1 MIGLSRFLALLAA
14 PLLALP
20 AAAQPGNAAGDMAGM
35 HAGHG
40 FPQTLADWAHGAQ
53 LFPDLGTFHRDAG
66 TKVPAAQAYF
76 DQGMRLLWAFNHD
89 EAARSFARAAEAD
102 PRCGICHWGVALT
115 LGPNYNMPMMAAA
128 RARVAWESLKK
139 AEALAPGAT
148 PANRALIQALTRRY
162 TGPQPVD
169 ASNSAPL
176 LAAFGDA
183 MRGAARAFP
192 QDDDI
197 LTLFAEAQMNRNPW
211 KLWNGDGTPARD
223 TPEIV
228 ATLETVLA
236 RNPHHPGANHYYIH
250 AVEASTEPARAVGAA
265 ERIGTM
271 MPGAGHVVHMPSHIL
286 QRVGRYAESAEAN
299 RRADAADKAYYAR
312 TAAIDY
318 YPMYSAHNLQ
328 FLAAS
333 TAMEGRSAETIKA
346 LRDVRLVFTDDQAA
360 AMPGMDW
367 GIGYL
372 YQALVRFGRWDEMLA
387 EPRPDAR
394 LLDLTVNWLSAR
406 TIALAATGKLPEAEA
421 ELAGLKARIAAA
433 PADALAGMNLAAPLF
448 RIAALRAEARIALA
462 RKDGPRALALLR
474 EAVTVEDGLSYNE
487 PSDEFFPTRH
497 LLGAA
502 LLDGGKAAEA
512 EAVFRED
519 LDPWRNPRNGWALL
533 GLAQALKAQGKDA
546 GAAEKD
552 FAAAW
557 NRADVKLAAPA
568 F

>member
-1 MIGLSRFLALLAA
+1 MIGLSRSIALLAA

-20 AAAQPGNAAGDMAGM
+20 AIAQTADPMAGM

-40 FPQTLADWAHGAQ
+40 FPQTLADWARGGQ
-53 LFPDLGTFHRDAG
+53 LFPDLGSFHRDSG
-66 TKVPAAQAYF
+66 SKVPQAQAYF

-89 EAARSFARAAEAD
+89 EAARSFAKATEAD
-102 PRCGICHWGVALT
+102 PRCGICFWGVALA
-115 LGPNYNMPMMAAA
+115 LGPNYNMPMMAEP
-128 RARVAWESLKK
+128 RARVAWEALKR
-139 AEALAPGAT
+139 AEALAPSAT
-148 PANRALIQALTRRY
+148 PANRALILALAKRY
-162 TGPQPVD
+162 TGPQPID
-169 ASNSAPL
+169 PGNSAPL

-183 MRGAARAFP
+183 MRDAARAFP

-211 KLWNGDGTPARD
+211 KLWNLDGTPAKD

-250 AVEASTEPARAVGAA
+250 AVEASTSPGKAIDSA
-265 ERIGTM
+265 ERLKAM
-271 MPGAGHVVHMPSHIL
+271 MPGAGHVVHMPAHIL
-286 QRVGRYAESAEAN
+286 QRVGRYEESAEAN
-299 RRADAADKAYYAR
+299 RLADAADKAYYAK

-328 FLAAS
+328 FLAAAAS
-333 TAMEGRSAETIKA
+333 MEGRSAETIKA
-346 LRDVRLVFTDDQAA
+346 LRDVRAVFTDEMAA
-360 AMPGMDW
+360 GMPGMDW

-372 YQALVRFGRWDEMLA
+372 YQALIRFGRWDAMLA
-387 EPRPDAR
+387 EPQPDAR

-406 TIALAATGKLPEAEA
+406 TIAFAATGRLPEAEA
-421 ELAGLKARIAAA
+421 ELAKLKARIAAA

-448 RIAALRAEARIALA
+448 QIARLRSEARIALA
-462 RKDGPRALALLR
+462 RKDAVKAIALLR
-474 EAVTVEDGLSYNE
+474 EAVTLEDSLSYNE

-502 LLDGGKAAEA
+502 LLDSVAAAEA
-512 EAVFRED
+512 EAVFTED
-519 LDPWRNPRNGWALL
+519 LKRNPRNGWALL
-533 GLAQALKAQGKDA
+533 GLAQALKAQKKDA
-546 GAAEKD
+546 SAAEKD

-557 NRADVKLAAPA
+557 VRADVKLSAPA

>member
-1 MIGLSRFLALLAA
+1 MKLSRSIALLAA

-20 AAAQPGNAAGDMAGM
+20 AIAQTADPMAGM
-35 HAGHG
+35 HAGHAT
-40 FPQTLADWAHGAQ
+40 FPQTLADWAAGAQ
-53 LFPDLGTFHRDAG
+53 LFPDLGGFHRDSG
-66 TKVPAAQAYF
+66 SKIPQAQAYF

-89 EAARSFARAAEAD
+89 EAARSFARAAQAD
-102 PRCGICHWGVALT
+102 PGCGICHWGVALT
-115 LGPNYNMPMMAAA
+115 LGPNYNMPMMAEA
-128 RARVAWESLKK
+128 RARVAWESLQK
-139 AEALAPGAT
+139 AQALAPSAT
-148 PANRALIQALTRRY
+148 PANRALILALAKRY

-169 ASNSAPL
+169 PTNSAPL

-211 KLWNGDGTPARD
+211 KLWNADGTPAKD

-228 ATLETVLA
+228 TALETVLA

-250 AVEASTEPARAVGAA
+250 AVEASTDPGKAIDSA
-265 ERIGTM
+265 ERLKTA

-299 RRADAADKAYYAR
+299 RLADAADKAYYAK

-328 FLAAS
+328 FLAAAAS
-333 TAMEGRSAETIKA
+333 MEGRSAETIKA
-346 LRDVRLVFTDDQAA
+346 LRDVRAVFTDEMAA
-360 AMPGMDW
+360 GMPGMDW

-372 YQALVRFGRWDEMLA
+372 YQALVRFGRWEAMLA
-387 EPRPDAR
+387 EPQPDAR

-406 TIALAATGKLPEAEA
+406 TIALAATGKLPEADA
-421 ELAGLKARIAAA
+421 ELARLKAKVAAA
-433 PADALAGMNLAAPLF
+433 PADALAGMNLATPLF
-448 RIAALRAEARIALA
+448 RIATLRAEARIALA
-462 RKDGPRALALLR
+462 RKDATRAIALLR

-502 LLDGGKAAEA
+502 LLGSGAAAEA
-512 EAVFRED
+512 EAVFVED
-519 LDPWRNPRNGWALL
+519 LKRNPHNGWALL
-533 GLAQALKAQGKDA
+533 GLAQALKAQKKDA
-546 GAAEKD
+546 RAAEKD

-557 NRADVKLAAPA
+557 TRADVKLNAPA